1 MSDDTAAEQSQVNL
15 QLEDLIRA
23 LEIINLASTRGASK
37 PNEFTIIGGV
47 YDRIFA
53 FLSASGALQQP
64 QQTEAQPEGNQ
75 QND

>member
-23 LEIINLASTRGASK
+23 LEIINLASTRGAFK
-37 PNEFTIIGGV
+37 PNEFTNIGGV
-47 YDRIFA
+47 YERIFA
-53 FLSASGALQQP
+53 FLLASGAIQQP